1 SLALSL
7 ALPLARTGS
16 APVSAHGNKQKHESR
31 NPVQRALIAHFK
43 RHALRLTRRTGP
55 RSILD
60 VGCGEGYMLAA
71 IADAGVDAELAGL
84 DLSAPAIADARARLG
99 DRARLEVRDARELA
113 DLGEQFDMV
122 MMLEVLEHL
131 PDPAT
136 MLPLLGRLARSH
148 VLLSVPWEPFF
159 RGLNLL
165 RGKNISA
172 LGNDPEHIQ
181 HWGRR
186 SFVRFVERRF
196 RPLEAPAV
204 FPWVMVLAANDR
216 PRA

>member
-1 SLALSL
+1 MTHRS
-7 ALPLARTGS
+7 
-16 APVSAHGNKQKHESR
+16 GNKQKHESR
-31 NPVQRALIAHFK
+31 NPVQRALIANFT
-43 RHALRLTRRTGP
+43 RAMLRMIDRVKP

-99 DRARLEVRDARELA
+99 DRARLEVRDANELA

-122 MMLEVLEHL
+122 LMLEVLEHL
-131 PDPAT
+131 PDPAA

-165 RGKNISA
+165 RGKNVRA
-172 LGNDPEHIQ
+172 LGNDPEHLQ
-181 HWGRR
+181 HWGRG

-196 RPLEAPAV
+196 RPVAAPVA

-216 PRA
+216 PGRPDRA